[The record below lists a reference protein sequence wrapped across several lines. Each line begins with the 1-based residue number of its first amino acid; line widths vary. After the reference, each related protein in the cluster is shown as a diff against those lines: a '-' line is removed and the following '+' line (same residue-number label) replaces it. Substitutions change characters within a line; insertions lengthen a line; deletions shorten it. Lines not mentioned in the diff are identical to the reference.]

1 MSTRSTK
8 ADTRNRTKDDI
19 RKVMVEKVRN
29 WEKRWV
35 KIADTSMEIYK
46 WVPLDRKRI
55 RDAAIL
61 SGAPKLKQQLAAAQ
75 AAGNSAVTSK
85 SSTGNVTPVA
95 MGEDSNMSL
104 ASDSQDGMPGA
115 TSTPQVNV
123 LVSNGFSAATAASSS
138 SSNSNNAT
146 TTADT
151 KPESQ
156 KPS

>member
-1 MSTRSTK
+1 M
-8 ADTRNRTKDDI
+8 
-19 RKVMVEKVRN
+19 
-29 WEKRWV
+29 KRV
-35 KIADTSMEIYK
+35 FLFDG
-46 WVPLDRKRI
+46 R
-55 RDAAIL
+55 
-61 SGAPKLKQQLAAAQ
+61 
-75 AAGNSAVTSK
+75 
-85 SSTGNVTPVA
+85 NVTPVA

-138 SSNSNNAT
+138 NSNNAT